1 MSQRGFVHRDLA
13 TRNVMVADHK
23 VIKIGDFGL
32 TRYVYTDKLYVAGKS
47 SRLPVK
53 WMAIE
58 AIEEFHF
65 TKETD
70 V

>member
-1 MSQRGFVHRDLA
+1 
-13 TRNVMVADHK
+13 MVADHK

-32 TRYVYTDKLYVAGKS
+32 TRYVYTNKLYVAGKG

-58 AIEEFHF
+58 AIEEYHF
-65 TKETD
+65 TTETD

>member
-13 TRNVMVADHK
+13 TRNIMVADHK

-32 TRYVYTDKLYVAGKS
+32 TRYIYRDNLYVAGKG

-58 AIEEFHF
+58 AIEEYHF
-65 TKETD
+65 TTETD